1 MFRKYSS
8 RYSSSSNS
16 SSSTI
21 QNLRNINTINNIN
34 NINNYN
40 SISYPYEYIY
50 QPYPTQISSN
60 YHNPFNLVANQI
72 ISPENISNKYMQK
85 RFSYNIN
92 NINNNNNFM
101 KGSPVNIHQDMKKT
115 NCCAHNGCNAYIS
128 DVLYLLKGLK
138 DLNIDKKLKKEES
151 SEDSKEEKKE
161 KKEKK
166 NKKKKKRE
174 TKEEKKKKEKSI
186 KWWKLIRDFIH
197 IYYFYSVAK
206 KYSLNYSHIRNTQ
219 IEMRTHAF
227 EDEVEILKDWILTI
241 EDLCWDEFEIL
252 IDENCAFE
260 KNDTKNKIRRE
271 SLKIIGILKKFIE
284 YIITASSKLKNIP
297 ERIQQILY
305 EYIKNGAY
313 FPKKYL
319 STFLIARLDFDFMG
333 KTRNVT
339 DEQSAMILSFLLLS
353 IISSQEI
360 LSNVRET
367 IKQFRNYANVL
378 ISAKYLAVILHG
390 LVKITF
396 KNDIEPLDDIFA
408 LFNYYRNYHL
418 ENEFIEKKENKDISK
433 NNYEFEGLPNIN
445 EDEYAAYFLSE
456 DEVEIFFDTNSN
468 FVETVKNNIFIWSLK
483 LAKLIKD
490 KFSRKDPYLLPKKQ
504 MAKPEDKIYK
514 EPEEDKKEE
523 EGDNEDKK
531 NNKEKNKDKE
541 E

>member
-60 YHNPFNLVANQI
+60 YHNPLNLVANQI

-174 TKEEKKKKEKSI
+174 TKEEKKKKEK
-186 KWWKLIRDFIH
+186 
-197 IYYFYSVAK
+197 
-206 KYSLNYSHIRNTQ
+206 
-219 IEMRTHAF
+219 
-227 EDEVEILKDWILTI
+227 
-241 EDLCWDEFEIL
+241 
-252 IDENCAFE
+252 
-260 KNDTKNKIRRE
+260 
-271 SLKIIGILKKFIE
+271 
-284 YIITASSKLKNIP
+284 
-297 ERIQQILY
+297 
-305 EYIKNGAY
+305 
-313 FPKKYL
+313 
-319 STFLIARLDFDFMG
+319 
-333 KTRNVT
+333 
-339 DEQSAMILSFLLLS
+339 
-353 IISSQEI
+353 
-360 LSNVRET
+360 
-367 IKQFRNYANVL
+367 
-378 ISAKYLAVILHG
+378 
-390 LVKITF
+390 
-396 KNDIEPLDDIFA
+396 
-408 LFNYYRNYHL
+408 
-418 ENEFIEKKENKDISK
+418 
-433 NNYEFEGLPNIN
+433 
-445 EDEYAAYFLSE
+445 
-456 DEVEIFFDTNSN
+456 
-468 FVETVKNNIFIWSLK
+468 
-483 LAKLIKD
+483 
-490 KFSRKDPYLLPKKQ
+490 
-504 MAKPEDKIYK
+504 
-514 EPEEDKKEE
+514 
-523 EGDNEDKK
+523 
-531 NNKEKNKDKE
+531 
-541 E
+541 